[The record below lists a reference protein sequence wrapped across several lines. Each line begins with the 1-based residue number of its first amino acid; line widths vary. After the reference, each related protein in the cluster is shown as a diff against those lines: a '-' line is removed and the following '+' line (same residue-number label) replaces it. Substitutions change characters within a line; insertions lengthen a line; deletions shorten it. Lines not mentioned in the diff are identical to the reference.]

1 MDRDYIIV
9 GQGLAGSVLALT
21 LMSKGATV
29 MVINQT
35 NPNSSSM
42 VAGGLY
48 NPITGKEM
56 KVTWLAERLFP
67 ALHSFYTKAEELTGA
82 IFLHPM
88 PIYRPFLSVQ
98 EQNDWM
104 AKSAEPK
111 YSAFVEAIF
120 STSQYGT
127 HLHDSYGGILLKQG
141 GFLDVPVFLEACKK
155 YLLEQ
160 GAYMEDIFQ
169 NDDLILGTDQVNYRK
184 ITAGRIIY
192 CNGLAVLDSPY
203 FEWLPFRPVKG
214 EILQG
219 AFSKPHNIIFNRGVF
234 VLPYKGNMS
243 KVGATYN
250 WQDLSNEPTEKAR
263 MELLEKLDKL
273 MAIPFDIVEQKTGIR
288 PATKDRRP
296 FVGLH
301 PTQKLLGIF
310 NGFGA
315 KGVSLAPYFA
325 EQLAMCMEQK
335 TAIDHEV
342 NINRCFF

>member
-29 MVINQT
+29 VVINQT
-35 NPNSSSM
+35 NPSSSSM

-56 KVTWLAERLFP
+56 KVTWMADRLFP
-67 ALHSFYTKAEELTGA
+67 ALHNFYKSAEGLTGA
-82 IFLHPM
+82 TFLYPM

-111 YSAFVEAIF
+111 YSDFVEAIF
-120 STSQYGT
+120 SSSQYGA
-127 HLHDSYGGILLKQG
+127 HLHDPYGGILLKQG
-141 GFLDVPVFLEACKK
+141 GFLDVPTFLEATKK
-155 YLLEQ
+155 YLLHHE
-160 GAYMEDIFQ
+160 AYKEEIFQ
-169 NDDLILGTDQVNYRK
+169 NEALILEADHVKYRETK
-184 ITAGRIIY
+184 ARRIIY
-192 CNGLAVLDSPY
+192 CNGLAVLDSPH
-203 FEWLPFRPVKG
+203 FDWLPFRPVKG

-219 AFSKPHNIIFNRGVF
+219 SFSKPHNIIFNRGVF
-234 VLPYKGNMS
+234 VLPYKNNMS

-250 WQDLSNEPTEKAR
+250 WQDLSDLPTEKAR
-263 MELLEKLDKL
+263 KELLEKLEKL
-273 MAIPFDIVEQKTGIR
+273 MVAPFEIAEQKTGIR

-301 PTQKLLGIF
+301 PEQKLLGIF

-325 EQLAMCMEQK
+325 EQLAMCMEEK
-335 TAIDHEV
+335 TVIDLEV
-342 NINRCFF
+342 SINRCFF